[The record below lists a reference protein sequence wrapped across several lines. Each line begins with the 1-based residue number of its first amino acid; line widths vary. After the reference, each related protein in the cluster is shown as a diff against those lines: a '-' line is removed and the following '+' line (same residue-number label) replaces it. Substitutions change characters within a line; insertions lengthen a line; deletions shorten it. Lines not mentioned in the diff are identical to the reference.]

1 MARFDVLFAPNF
13 VPPPTRSD
21 RVVLTV
27 HDLGFRR
34 FPETAPQTT
43 RRWLARL
50 DRALAGAA
58 RILAVS
64 EATKADLVELA
75 GVEPSRIVVTPL
87 GVDPEVYR
95 PAPPSEVN
103 RARAAFDVPG
113 RYVLS
118 IGGIEPRKNLPRLVE
133 AFGRLPG
140 DLDVALVI
148 AGGGVAWNPEGREA
162 LEAAIRRLPPDRA
175 GRVRRTGYVA
185 ERDKVA
191 LLTGAEVMA
200 YPSLYEGFGL
210 PVLEAMACGAPV
222 LTSSRSSLP
231 EVAGD
236 AARLVD
242 PEDADAIA
250 GALGALLVD
259 EAGRERL
266 RAAGVARAAGFRW
279 EETARRTAEVLR
291 EVGARRPG

>member
-1 MARFDVLFAPNF
+1 
-13 VPPPTRSD
+13 
-21 RVVLTV
+21 
-27 HDLGFRR
+27 
-34 FPETAPQTT
+34 
-43 RRWLARL
+43 
-50 DRALAGAA
+50 
-58 RILAVS
+58 VS

-75 GVEPSRIVVTPL
+75 GVDPARIAVTPL

-95 PAPPSEVN
+95 PAPQEEVDRVR
-103 RARAAFDVPG
+103 RAFAVAGP
-113 RYVLS
+113 YVLS

-133 AFGRLPG
+133 AFGRLPA
-140 DLDVALVI
+140 DLDVGLVI
-148 AGGGVAWNPEGREA
+148 AGGGVAWNPEGRQG
-162 LEAAIRRLPPDRA
+162 LEAAIRRLPPGRA
-175 GRVRRTGYVA
+175 GGVRRTGYVS

-222 LTSSRSSLP
+222 LTANRSSLP

-242 PEDADAIA
+242 PEDTEAITE
-250 GALGALLVD
+250 GLRALLAD
-259 EAGRERL
+259 DGGRERL
-266 RAAGVARAAGFRW
+266 GAAGMARAAGYRW

-291 EVGARRPG
+291 EVGARRRG